1 MSTGRTRAQLACGF
15 LLHQRPYRD
24 SSLIL
29 ELFVRDHGRLSAFA
43 HGARG
48 PRSRFAVLQPF
59 RPLLLSWSGRGE
71 SPTLSAAEDALAP
84 PPPFPPERIL
94 SAFYLNELLLKLTV
108 PHDPQPELYAHY
120 ATTLARLR
128 ALEPLDAVLRHFEKH
143 LLDLLGYGNDLRC
156 EAGGRAV
163 AADAYYHFRPGAGL
177 WPAVAGE
184 VGGKGG
190 GTGTDTGAGAGLVQG
205 RVLLALAA
213 DEALADAEGRRQAR
227 LVLRAALDHC
237 LDGRELRAR
246 TVAHAVARMERSA

>member
-1 MSTGRTRAQLACGF
+1 MSAGKARTQLACGF

-48 PRSRFAVLQPF
+48 PRSRFVGLQPF

-71 SPTLSAAEDALAP
+71 SPTLGAAEDAGAP

-163 AADAYYHFRPGAGL
+163 APDAYYHFRPGAGL
-177 WPAVAGE
+177 WPAAAGE
-184 VGGKGG
+184 GG
-190 GTGTDTGAGAGLVQG
+190 DLVQG
-205 RVLLALAA
+205 RVLLALAV
-213 DEALADAEGRRQAR
+213 DEPLADPEGRRQAR

>member
-1 MSTGRTRAQLACGF
+1 MSAGRGRAQLACGF
-15 LLHQRPYRD
+15 VLHHRPYRD

-48 PRSRFAVLQPF
+48 PRSRFAGLQPF

-71 SPTLSAAEDALAP
+71 SPTLSAAEDAGAP
-84 PPPFPPERIL
+84 PLPFPPEHIL
-94 SAFYLNELLLKLTV
+94 SGFYLNELLLRLTV

-120 ATTLARLR
+120 AATLARLR
-128 ALEPLDAVLRHFEKH
+128 ALEPLEAVLRHFEKH
-143 LLDLLGYGNDLRC
+143 LLDLLGYGNDLRR
-156 EAGGRAV
+156 EAGGRPV

-177 WPAVAGE
+177 WLSEAIESAA
-184 VGGKGG
+184 
-190 GTGTDTGAGAGLVQG
+190 GAGPVAAAGLVQG

-213 DEALADAEGRRQAR
+213 DEPLADPEGRRQAR

-246 TVAHAVARMERSA
+246 AVAHAVARMERSA

>member
-1 MSTGRTRAQLACGF
+1 MSTGRTRAQLTCGF
-15 LLHQRPYRD
+15 LLHQRPFRD

-120 ATTLARLR
+120 ATTLGRLR
-128 ALEPLDAVLRHFEKH
+128 ALEPLDVVLRHFEKH

-163 AADAYYHFRPGAGL
+163 VADAYYHFRPGAGL
-177 WPAVAGE
+177 WPAAERQGE
-184 VGGKGG
+184 
-190 GTGTDTGAGAGLVQG
+190 GLVQG

-213 DEALADAEGRRQAR
+213 DEALADVEGRRQAR
-227 LVLRAALDHC
+227 QVLRAALDHC

>member
-1 MSTGRTRAQLACGF
+1 MTAGNRRIRLACGF

-48 PRSRFAVLQPF
+48 PRSRFALLQPF

-71 SPTLSAAEDALAP
+71 SPTLSGAEEAGEP
-84 PPPFPPERIL
+84 PPPFPPARIL

-108 PHDPQPELYAHY
+108 PHDPHPELYAHY
-120 ATTLARLR
+120 AATLARLR
-128 ALEPLDAVLRHFEKH
+128 ALEPLEAVLRHFEKH
-143 LLDLLGYGNDLRC
+143 LLDLLGYGNDLSC
-156 EAGGRAV
+156 EASGRPV

-177 WPAVAGE
+177 WPATAPAAE
-184 VGGKGG
+184 
-190 GTGTDTGAGAGLVQG
+190 GAVRGS
-205 RVLLALAA
+205 VLLALAA
-213 DEALADAEGRRQAR
+213 DEPLADPEGRRQAR

-246 TVAHAVARMERSA
+246 TVAHAVARMERPA

>member
-1 MSTGRTRAQLACGF
+1 MNAGHRRAQLACGF

-48 PRSRFAVLQPF
+48 PRSRFAGLQPF

-71 SPTLSAAEDALAP
+71 SPTLSAAEDAGAP

-94 SAFYLNELLLKLTV
+94 SAFYLNELLLRLTV

-163 AADAYYHFRPGAGL
+163 TAEAYYHFRPGAGL
-177 WPAVAGE
+177 WLSDVVEPGAGAGAGASAVA
-184 VGGKGG
+184 
-190 GTGTDTGAGAGLVQG
+190 AAGLVQG

-213 DEALADAEGRRQAR
+213 DEPLADPEGRRQAR
-227 LVLRAALDHC
+227 QVLRAALDHC

>member
-1 MSTGRTRAQLACGF
+1 MNAGKARAQLACGF

-43 HGARG
+43 HAARG
-48 PRSRFAVLQPF
+48 PRSRFAGLQPF

-71 SPTLSAAEDALAP
+71 SPTLSAAEDAGAP

-177 WPAVAGE
+177 WLSEAVESGE
-184 VGGKGG
+184 S
-190 GTGTDTGAGAGLVQG
+190 GAGLVQG

-213 DEALADAEGRRQAR
+213 DEPLADPEGRRQAR

>member
-1 MSTGRTRAQLACGF
+1 MNAGHRRAQLACGF

-43 HGARG
+43 HSARG
-48 PRSRFAVLQPF
+48 PRSRFAGLQPF

-71 SPTLSAAEDALAP
+71 SPTLSAAEDAGVP

-128 ALEPLDAVLRHFEKH
+128 ALEPLEAVLRHFEKR

-163 AADAYYHFRPGAGL
+163 EADAYYHFRPGAGL
-177 WPAVAGE
+177 WLCDGVEPSAGAG
-184 VGGKGG
+184 V
-190 GTGTDTGAGAGLVQG
+190 GAGASLVQG

-213 DEALADAEGRRQAR
+213 DESLTDPEGRRQAR

>member
-1 MSTGRTRAQLACGF
+1 VSAGSRRAQLACGF

-43 HGARG
+43 HAARG
-48 PRSRFAVLQPF
+48 PRSRFAGLQPF

-71 SPTLSAAEDALAP
+71 SPTLSAAEDAGAP

-108 PHDPQPELYAHY
+108 PHDPQPELYGHY
-120 ATTLARLR
+120 AATLARLR
-128 ALEPLDAVLRHFEKH
+128 ALEPLEAVLRHFEKH

-163 AADAYYHFRPGAGL
+163 TADAYYHFRPGAGL
-177 WPAVAGE
+177 WLCDGVEPSAGAASAV
-184 VGGKGG
+184 
-190 GTGTDTGAGAGLVQG
+190 GAGLVQG

-213 DEALADAEGRRQAR
+213 DEPLADPDGRRQAR